1 MRGSNGLDL
10 TGVGRAGHFSQLEPT
25 VQPNDGTEGMQHAH
39 SGSGKKEI
47 KNEVLHRFILPN
59 QLVSSYSR
67 LLNIPSQDVILP
79 V

>member
-1 MRGSNGLDL
+1 MRGTHGLDL
-10 TGVGRAGHFSQLEPT
+10 AGVGRTGHFSQLEPA

-39 SGSGKKEI
+39 SATGKEI

>member
-1 MRGSNGLDL
+1 MRGSSGLDL

-47 KNEVLHRFILPN
+47 KNEVLHRFI
-59 QLVSSYSR
+59 
-67 LLNIPSQDVILP
+67 
-79 V
+79 

>member
-1 MRGSNGLDL
+1 MRGRNGLDL
-10 TGVGRAGHFSQLEPT
+10 AGVGRTGHFSQLEPA

-39 SGSGKKEI
+39 SGTGKEI
-47 KNEVLHRFILPN
+47 KNEVLSRFLSPN
-59 QLVSSYSR
+59 QQESTYSR